1 MSDEFLDEV
10 EMRFLRKYWRM
21 ALVFVAVIAAAVIG
35 AALVLVWFVAIA
47 QTTAL
52 VPATLGLWSI
62 GHVILFILHLVFWEI
77 VLVGSWVLV
86 IVLVIIFQWY
96 MKLPEKE
103 REGWPKRGRREESD
117 AFSFL
122 VGITWLIVVWVDGRW
137 NLAFESW
144 TFNDWV
150 YSFLAALAW
159 DLLIFG
165 VPIALGFLWWI
176 RKEMEKEPQSTTE
189 TVEEIAD
196 EPSEE

>member
-1 MSDEFLDEV
+1 
-10 EMRFLRKYWRM
+10 MRFLRKYWRM

>member
-35 AALVLVWFVAIA
+35 AAIVLVWFVAIA

-96 MKLPEKE
+96 MKLPEKD

-117 AFSFL
+117 AFGFL

-150 YSFLAALAW
+150 YSFLAAFAW

>member
-1 MSDEFLDEV
+1 EFLDEV

>member
-117 AFSFL
+117 AF
-122 VGITWLIVVWVDGRW
+122 
-137 NLAFESW
+137 
-144 TFNDWV
+144 
-150 YSFLAALAW
+150 
-159 DLLIFG
+159 
-165 VPIALGFLWWI
+165 
-176 RKEMEKEPQSTTE
+176 
-189 TVEEIAD
+189 
-196 EPSEE
+196 